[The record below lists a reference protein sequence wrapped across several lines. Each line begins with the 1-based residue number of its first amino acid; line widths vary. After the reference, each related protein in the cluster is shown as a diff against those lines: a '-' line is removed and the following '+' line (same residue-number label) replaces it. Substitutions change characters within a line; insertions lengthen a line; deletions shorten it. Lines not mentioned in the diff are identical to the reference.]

1 MSKKQKKKHKLKAKE
16 ALQDSDENDLSEVNE
31 EINQEE
37 SLVEIKEPEI
47 QADTAEASSKPSIC
61 SVCKLEF
68 ESRNKL
74 FEHIKAEGHAI
85 VKTTVEK
92 KAKNKKTKA
101 KK

>member
-16 ALQDSDENDLSEVNE
+16 ALQEEQNENVVSEVNE
-31 EINQEE
+31 PIEEETVETEAEIVN
-37 SLVEIKEPEI
+37 EIKSSEE
-47 QADTAEASSKPSIC
+47 SKPSIC

-85 VKTTVEK
+85 VKTVIEK
-92 KAKNKKTKA
+92 KGKNKKTKA